1 MKQFLAMELGAAI
14 GDLFSAVFNGA
25 PDQASAEKYTA
36 QITAVISLY
45 IVFVAAFLVGLYV
58 RSVKASAALQAERK
72 TFRVWIAYSLLFSIL
87 MIAGYLGYFLVYA
100 T

>member
-1 MKQFLAMELGAAI
+1 MQLAASI

-25 PDQASAEKYTA
+25 PDQASAEKYTG

-45 IVFVAAFLVGLYV
+45 IVFVAAFLVGVYV
-58 RSVKASAALQAERK
+58 RSVKTNAAIEAERK

-87 MIAGYLGYFLVYA
+87 MIAGYLSYFLLYA